1 MGKTERRTQSLK
13 AVPRSTDTEKK
24 KKGAAKEGKE
34 EELERGE
41 NGVTCVSGKR
51 G

>member
-1 MGKTERRTQSLK
+1 MGETERRTQSLE
-13 AVPRSTDTEKK
+13 AVPRSTDTEK

>member
-1 MGKTERRTQSLK
+1 MGETERRTQSLE
-13 AVPRSTDTEKK
+13 AVPRSTDTE

-41 NGVTCVSGKR
+41 NGVTCVSGKS